1 MNTIFRSAAMR
12 RIGGYST
19 TVLAGAALVACGG
32 GGSSTAQGTLRL
44 ALTDAPA
51 CGYDHV
57 YITVDKVRVHT
68 SATAQDNDAGWQ
80 ELTVQP
86 RQRLDLL
93 ALTNGVLQELG
104 SLPLPAGQYQQMRL
118 VLADNVAGQALANA
132 VVATGSAQEVPLT
145 TPSGQQSGTKLQAHF
160 EITGGQVADLVLDFD
175 ACKSLVSAGASGRIH
190 LKPVV
195 AVTPRLTTQIVG
207 YVDPAQASGVVVST
221 RDPDQRWR
229 ATVPDAN
236 GRFVLAYL
244 PENTRYT
251 VVMSGSKLATTV
263 VTGVPVSSALG
274 TTTLNTPATPVT
286 LAVSDVASVSGLV
299 GNAQGLRLTDAEVT
313 ARQELSG
320 GEVLELAS
328 QMVDPLQARYTLT
341 LPRQAP
347 RVATYA
353 AGLPLVFAADT
364 AVAGRYRLLAQAP
377 GYTQLLGSGAFT
389 LGAVGST
396 TALDLVLAP

>member
-1 MNTIFRSAAMR
+1 MNTLLRSAALR
-12 RIGGYST
+12 RTCFFST
-19 TVLAGAALVACGG
+19 TALAAAALVACGG
-32 GGSSTAQGTLRL
+32 GGGSTAQGTLRL

-68 SATAQDNDAGWQ
+68 SATAQDSDAGWQ

-118 VLADNVAGQALANA
+118 VLAGNVAGQPLANA
-132 VVATGSAQEVPLT
+132 VVATGSAQEVPLI
-145 TPSGQQSGTKLQAHF
+145 TPSGQQSGTKLQARF
-160 EITGGQVADLVLDFD
+160 DITGGQVADLVLDFN
-175 ACKSLVSAGASGRIH
+175 ACKSLVSAGASGRIN

-195 AVTPRLTTQIVG
+195 AVTPRLATQIVG
-207 YVDPAQASGVVVST
+207 YVDPAQAADVVVST
-221 RDPDQRWR
+221 RDPELRWR

-251 VVMSGSKLATTV
+251 VVMSGARLATTV
-263 VTGVPVSSALG
+263 VTGVPVSLASG
-274 TTTLNTPATPVT
+274 TTTLNTAATPVN
-286 LAVSDVASVSGLV
+286 LAQSDVASVSGLV
-299 GNAQGLRLTDAEVT
+299 SNAQGLRLIDAEVT
-313 ARQELSG
+313 ARQELTG
-320 GEVLELAS
+320 GEGVEVAS
-328 QMVDPLQARYTLT
+328 QTVDPLQARYTLT

-347 RVATYA
+347 RAAAYVA
-353 AGLPLVFAADT
+353 GQPLAFTPDT
-364 AVAGRYRLLAQAP
+364 SAAGRYRLQAQAP

-389 LGAVGST
+389 LGAQDST